1 LPTLALAVAAT
12 ATTTALSTGLTA
24 TTLALARFLSTT
36 LATAAGLFAAAFA
49 LVTLVLFPVCHL
61 LTLPCSLTSN
71 DAGCL
76 IKTTIRTCEC
86 IFSEQKVLTL
96 RRRARS
102 MPGAGF
108 CSLCVRTLSFD

>member
-1 LPTLALAVAAT
+1 
-12 ATTTALSTGLTA
+12 LTA

-71 DAGCL
+71 DASCL
-76 IKTTIRTCEC
+76 IKQL
-86 IFSEQKVLTL
+86 FAPANAFFQNKK
-96 RRRARS
+96 
-102 MPGAGF
+102 F
-108 CSLCVRTLSFD
+108 